1 MVYTV
6 YFSLFVLSFV
16 LTAIYI
22 FIWHKHFDINITMI
36 FTLVPIPCLGYV
48 FFSQARTLDSAA
60 NAVKLTY
67 IGGCFLQFFIFL
79 SIFDLCRIQ
88 IKNKLRAVL
97 FVICSALYS
106 MVLTI
111 GQNKLFYKEMSFMN
125 INGTNILYR
134 EYGPLHTVFGVA
146 VIFFFIAGLIALVY
160 SWFKNK
166 QVPKR
171 ILLLLVIPDIVC
183 VLCFFFGRRINDSF
197 DTIPIGFVFAQF
209 MYLLIAFRI
218 NLYDISDTVIDSMVR
233 EKEIG
238 YLSFDFRYRY
248 LGSNE
253 MAKELI
259 PGLSEL
265 VVDSVLGNRPF
276 ENDIRNYID
285 AFKKNNTPKNFL
297 LTIEGEGSEHLN
309 DRYYNVNVN
318 FLYDDNRK
326 RGYIVTLT
334 DDTANRKYIK
344 LLDNYNDQLR
354 HEVSLKT
361 DHIIEMHDNLIL
373 SLAMLVE
380 SRDNSTGGHVKRTS
394 QAVRLLTDE
403 IVKEGKIPLS
413 PEFCKAIIKAA
424 PMHDLGKIAVDD
436 AILRKPSC
444 LTDREFELMKSHT
457 TEGARVIHE
466 ILKNTDDEFFKG
478 IAENVAHYHHER
490 WDGTGYPD
498 SLSGESIPLEA
509 RIMAVADVY
518 DALVNNRFYKGAF
531 DFADANEIIM
541 QGMGTHFD
549 PALKNAYVNARPKLE
564 EYYSKLKEM

>member
-1 MVYTV
+1 
-6 YFSLFVLSFV
+6 
-16 LTAIYI
+16 
-22 FIWHKHFDINITMI
+22 MI
-36 FTLVPIPCLGYV
+36 FALVPVPCLGYL

-79 SIFDLCRIQ
+79 SIFDLCHIE
-88 IKNKLRAVL
+88 IKNKMRALL

-106 MVLTI
+106 MVLTV
-111 GQNKLFYKEMSFMN
+111 GQNKLFYKEMSYVN
-125 INGTNILYR
+125 IDGANVLYR
-134 EYGPLHTVFGVA
+134 EYGPLHTVFGAA
-146 VIFFFIAGLIALVY
+146 VIIFFLTGLVAIIR
-160 SWFKNK
+160 SWFGNS
-166 QVPKR
+166 QIPKR

-183 VLCFFFGRRINDSF
+183 VLCFFFGRRINDNF

-218 NLYDISDTVIDSMVR
+218 NLYDISDTVIDSMVQ

-238 YLSFDFRYRY
+238 YLSFDFKYRY

-253 MAKELI
+253 MAKEII
-259 PGLSEL
+259 PELSEL
-265 VVDSVLGNRPF
+265 AVDSVLGNRPF
-276 ENDIRNYID
+276 ENNIRNYID

-297 LTIEGEGSEHLN
+297 FTIEGEGGDNLN

-318 FLYDDNRK
+318 FLYDDCRK
-326 RGYIVTLT
+326 RGYIVTFT

-344 LLDNYNDQLR
+344 LLDNYNDRLK
-354 HEVSLKT
+354 HEVNLKT
-361 DHIIEMHDNLIL
+361 EHIIEMHDNLIM
-373 SLAMLVE
+373 SIAMLVE

-394 QAVRLLTDE
+394 QGVRLLTDE

-413 PEFCKAIIKAA
+413 PEFCRAIIKAA
-424 PMHDLGKIAVDD
+424 PMHDLGKIAVSD

-444 LTDREFELMKSHT
+444 LTDREFDIMKSHT

-466 ILKNTDDEFFKG
+466 ILKNTDDEFFKS

-498 SLSGESIPLEA
+498 GLIGEAIPLEA
-509 RIMAVADVY
+509 RIMAIADVY

-531 DFADANEIIM
+531 DFADADEIIM
-541 QGMGTHFD
+541 QGMGNHFD
-549 PALKNAYVNARPKLE
+549 PALKQAYINARPKLE